1 MKKKVLFVLA
11 LFASFFAFCG
21 NVDASEVINVSN
33 ETEYLDAIATI
44 NSSSETAFV
53 INLTSDV
60 VLDTALTAKAQVTL
74 TGTKNVT
81 ILGDNHALK
90 ISNTGSYGYNPVLI
104 VDNGVTVTLGKE
116 DGSDKLSIQG
126 GGKDVSTSESLF
138 NVRGVVNFYDGVS
151 IGDNH
156 SGYGALNGGAFRV
169 GVNGTVNMYGG
180 RIHDNSNTSNCYGG
194 AVMLDEAN
202 GTFNMYDG
210 IFENNS
216 TCHNYGA
223 YGGAIFIN
231 DYSTQ
236 TATVNIEGGTFKNN
250 SSYYGGAIA
259 NVFGNLNIKNATFE
273 GNEASGEPL
282 GDDEPSGGAI
292 VQYSYKELNIDNSKF
307 VSNNAYSGGAVF
319 AYAMRVNVSKSEFK
333 NNTATLNGGAVIIGD
348 YGTFVSEENV
358 YENNTAEKGGAIYN
372 GRRLYTFDDIIK
384 DNVAKVG
391 GGVYAAGLVNT
402 INSDVYSNKA
412 TEAANDIFI
421 TDTAGNLDIKDP
433 STIDA
438 TVTFE
443 DGITNIKGWFN
454 DASGNRFT
462 VSNPTDAVDTIT
474 AGNEYALTAAGEETT
489 IEYEVIK
496 GAGQTYTIDENEN
509 AVFEINADY
518 SVFENGGKVYVDG
531 KEVSNDN
538 YTSKS
543 GSTIITFKKAYMD
556 GLSVG
561 EHTLKVTFTDGGS
574 ATTTFTVAEVSAIEN
589 PQTGD
594 GIVKYMI
601 VLVVTM
607 AGLVGFGIYRKK
619 ANK

>member
-33 ETEYLDAIATI
+33 ETEYFDALSTI
-44 NSSSETAFV
+44 ISSEETDFV
-53 INLTSDV
+53 INFTENVTLSTSP
-60 VLDTALTAKAQVTL
+60 TAAQVTL
-74 TGTKNVT
+74 SGTKNIT
-81 ILGDNHALK
+81 MIGNGHTLK
-90 ISNTGSYGYNPVLI
+90 ISSTGSYGYRPLLNVGT
-104 VDNGVTVTLGKE
+104 GVTITLGKE
-116 DGSDKLSIQG
+116 DGSDILNIEG
-126 GGKDVSTSESLF
+126 GGTTVSTSESLF
-138 NVRGVVNFYDGVS
+138 NVSGTVNFYDGVS
-151 IGDNH
+151 IGNNH
-156 SGYGALNGGAFRV
+156 SGTGSMVGGAFDLNT
-169 GVNGTVNMYGG
+169 NGTVNMYGG
-180 RIHDNSNTSNCYGG
+180 RIHDNSSTGACLGG
-194 AVMLDEAN
+194 AVMIDDSN
-202 GTFNMYDG
+202 TTFNMYG
-210 IFENNS
+210 GVIENNS
-216 TCHNYGA
+216 VCDVGAA
-223 YGGAIFIN
+223 YGGAIAIY
-231 DYSTQ
+231 DGSQ
-236 TATVNIEGGTFKNN
+236 TAVLNVEGGTFKNN
-250 SSYYGGAIA
+250 SALYGGAIA
-259 NVFGNLNIKNATFE
+259 NLYGNLTIKNAIFE
-273 GNEASGEPL
+273 GNKAATTREDE
-282 GDDEPSGGAI
+282 EPSGGAI
-292 VQYSYKELNIDNSKF
+292 VQFSNKSAIIENTTFKNNS
-307 VSNNAYSGGAVF
+307 ARSGGAIHDF
-319 AYAMRVNVSKSEFK
+319 AISVTVK
-333 NNTATLNGGAVIIGD
+333 NSTFEGNKADVDGGAIFVDPYRGDLTSIGNTFINNEAQNGGAI
-348 YGTFVSEENV
+348 N
-358 YENNTAEKGGAIYN
+358 N
-372 GRRLYTFDDIIK
+372 GRKLSSTDDIIK
-384 DNVAKVG
+384 NNKAKVG
-391 GGVYAAGLVNT
+391 AGIYAAGTINT
-402 INSDVYSNKA
+402 INSDVYNNKA

-421 TDTAGNLDIKDP
+421 SADATNLDIKDP

-438 TVTFE
+438 TVTFA
-443 DGITNIKGWFN
+443 DGVTNITGWFS
-454 DASGNRFT
+454 DAANGRFT
-462 VSNPTDAVDTIT
+462 VSEPTDAVDTIT

-496 GAGQTYTIDENEN
+496 GAEQTYTIDENES